1 MDPRRVRVSSLS
13 GREPIRNVETV
24 GQPAAGG
31 LDAQT
36 VEERAVDLA
45 ERQQLS
51 LSGEIAS
58 TVKPRSRVDCVSPR
72 LATNKSQSCR

>member
-13 GREPIRNVETV
+13 GREPIRKVETMR
-24 GQPAAGG
+24 QPAARG
-31 LDAQT
+31 LDALAI
-36 VEERAVDLA
+36 EECAVDLT

-58 TVKPRSRVDCVSPR
+58 TIKPRSLADCVSPR
-72 LATNKSQSCR
+72 LATNRSQSCR

>member
-13 GREPIRNVETV
+13 GREPTRNVETV
-24 GQPAAGG
+24 RQPAAGG
-31 LDAQT
+31 FDALA

-45 ERQQLS
+45 EGQQFS

-58 TVKPRSRVDCVSPR
+58 TIKPRSRFDCVSPR

>member
-13 GREPIRNVETV
+13 GREPIRGVETV
-24 GQPAAGG
+24 RQPAAGG
-31 LDAQT
+31 LDALA

-45 ERQQLS
+45 EGQQLS

-58 TVKPRSRVDCVSPR
+58 TVKPRSRPHCVSPR
-72 LATNKSQSCR
+72 LATNRSQSCR

>member
-24 GQPAAGG
+24 RQPAAGG
-31 LDAQT
+31 FDALA

-45 ERQQLS
+45 EGQQFS

-58 TVKPRSRVDCVSPR
+58 TIKPRSR
-72 LATNKSQSCR
+72 

>member
-24 GQPAAGG
+24 RQPAAGG
-31 LDAQT
+31 FDALA

-45 ERQQLS
+45 EGKQFS
-51 LSGEIAS
+51 LSG
-58 TVKPRSRVDCVSPR
+58 
-72 LATNKSQSCR
+72 